1 MDMIMITE
9 LQRARELMDN
19 EQYEL
24 AINILNNLNELSSKD
39 ERYKLLLLSHSLYKV
54 KKYELAIHSTDIL
67 LRKNNNN
74 EYASQIKYLSYCGL
88 EDYENAL
95 NEIINFLSHNEA
107 DLYKVTLEELLI
119 DIKDGFIND
128 EHIIHKIKE
137 LALKNNIN
145 I

>member
-107 DLYKVTLEELLI
+107 NLYKVTLEELLI